1 MQILYLLTI
10 IIFALGI
17 IASIIIMKITYSSE
31 LRLKKVSEKIS
42 DGYVILNK
50 SLKITN
56 YNKTFLKFTGLK
68 ESDVKRKN
76 IKNALDKT
84 NFKESDKEKIYKILN
99 NIENSQNTKFIIKTK
114 SKIHEIEI
122 MNLVDNDIFM
132 RYVILIKDV
141 TKNYKAIEE
150 LKENQES
157 LATRERFATLRR
169 FNNRNCSFFKIS
181 NIFTNWRIRGIYR
194 FSKRI

>member
-1 MQILYLLTI
+1 MQILYLLTV
-10 IIFALGI
+10 IIFAFGI
-17 IASIIIMKITYSSE
+17 IGSIIIMKITYSSE

-68 ESDVKRKN
+68 ESEVKRKN
-76 IKNALDKT
+76 IKTALNET
-84 NFKESDKEKIYKILN
+84 NFKESDKEKIFETLN

-114 SKIHEIEI
+114 SKIYEIEI

-141 TKNYKAIEE
+141 TQNYKAIED
-150 LKENQES
+150 LKENQEA

-169 FNNRNCSFFKIS
+169 LDNGNSSFFKIS
-181 NIFTNWRIRGIYR
+181 YFFTNWRIRRIYR
-194 FSKRI
+194 FSRGI